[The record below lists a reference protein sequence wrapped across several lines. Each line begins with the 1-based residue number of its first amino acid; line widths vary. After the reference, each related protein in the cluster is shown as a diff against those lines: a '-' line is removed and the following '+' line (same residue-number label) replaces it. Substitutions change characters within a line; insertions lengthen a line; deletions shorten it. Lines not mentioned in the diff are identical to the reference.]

1 MMENKTVKNKRST
14 TPGRVIVFILLLI
27 GAATMILP
35 FLWMLITSL
44 KEANLVYTVPPQWIP
59 DPVKWEN
66 YVRIWTASN
75 LLTGIKNSVI
85 VTSIVLLVNTFTST
99 MAAFSF
105 SKLKFRGRTALFI
118 MLLTTMMVPFA
129 VILVPLFI
137 IYTKFGWIDTL
148 LPLIVPAS
156 LCNINIIF
164 FMRQYMTGLPK
175 DLLDAAKIDGCGYFS
190 AYWRIFLP
198 LSKPAIVANVIMLFM
213 TTWNDYFSPL
223 IFTHSES
230 KQTVQVAIA
239 MLNSHY
245 IQQTDVPLM
254 MTASVIAILP
264 VLILFIACQKYF
276 TESFAISGIKG

>member
-1 MMENKTVKNKRST
+1 MRKEKTS
-14 TPGRVIVFILLLI
+14 PGRIIAFFIILI

-35 FLWMLITSL
+35 FLWMLVTSL
-44 KEANLVYTVPPQWIP
+44 KKPNLVYTIPPQWIP
-59 DPVKWEN
+59 DPVNWEN
-66 YVRIWTASN
+66 YVKIWTASN
-75 LLTGIKNSVI
+75 LLTGIKNSAI
-85 VTSIVLLVNTFTST
+85 ISALVLVFNTLTST

-105 SKLKFRGRTALFI
+105 SKLRFRGRTPAFI
-118 MLLTTMMVPFA
+118 MLLTTMMVPFV

-137 IYTKFGWIDTL
+137 VYTKIGWIDTL
-148 LPLIVPAS
+148 LPMIVPAS

-164 FMRQYMTGLPK
+164 FMRQYMMGLPK
-175 DLLDAAKIDGCGYFS
+175 DLLDAAKIDGCGYFR

-213 TTWNDYFSPL
+213 ATWNDYFGPL

-230 KQTVQVAIA
+230 KQTIQVAIA

-254 MTASVIAILP
+254 MSASLIAILP
-264 VLILFIACQKYF
+264 VFVLFIVCQKYF
-276 TESFAISGIKG
+276 VESFAISGMKA

>member
-1 MMENKTVKNKRST
+1 
-14 TPGRVIVFILLLI
+14 
-27 GAATMILP
+27 
-35 FLWMLITSL
+35 
-44 KEANLVYTVPPQWIP
+44 
-59 DPVKWEN
+59 
-66 YVRIWTASN
+66 
-75 LLTGIKNSVI
+75 
-85 VTSIVLLVNTFTST
+85 
-99 MAAFSF
+99 
-105 SKLKFRGRTALFI
+105 
-118 MLLTTMMVPFA
+118 
-129 VILVPLFI
+129 
-137 IYTKFGWIDTL
+137 
-148 LPLIVPAS
+148 
-156 LCNINIIF
+156 
-164 FMRQYMTGLPK
+164 MTGLPK